1 MNVKLQSRDKLQVK
15 VKGKASGFPHMVGL
29 SFIGKFI
36 SKLISEID
44 AVSV

>member
-1 MNVKLQSRDKLQVK
+1 MLSYSPESNYNSK

-29 SFIGKFI
+29 SFIGKCM
-36 SKLISEID
+36 SKLILEID